1 MHELNT
7 PIPVRGA
14 HIRRAAPRE
23 SEATHVDGHGSIS
36 LQTAPSHTHAR
47 RGLTL
52 VELLAVVA
60 IIAVLL
66 ALLMPA
72 LARTREAAR
81 RAVCTNNLRQLGL
94 AVQVYLLE
102 HGERYPA
109 AQDPVS
115 EDPYYWLWM
124 GRGMRRALAPYLAV
138 GEKPN
143 SVFYCPSDI
152 RRRSVSEFDYTSY
165 AYSMAFYHSPAQ
177 IDATT
182 SYTATFTNPMPTIP
196 QRAATVRHPSKKI
209 LLGEWFSN
217 HAAFSSDPGWF
228 GWGGKRLFLFADGH
242 VAYLDAREILPAND
256 GLPNPNLTVG
266 GIAGRDVK

>member
-1 MHELNT
+1 MHALNT
-7 PIPVRGA
+7 PIPGSGT
-14 HIRRAAPRE
+14 HIRRVPPRRR
-23 SEATHVDGHGSIS
+23 EALHADRHGSIP
-36 LQTAPSHTHAR
+36 LRRAPSRTHAR

-72 LARTREAAR
+72 LARTREAAQ
-81 RAVCTNNLRQLGL
+81 RAACTNNLRQLGL

-124 GRGMRRALAPYLAV
+124 GRGMRRALAPYLPV
-138 GEKPN
+138 SEKPN

-177 IDATT
+177 VDATT

-196 QRAATVRHPSKKI
+196 QRAAAVRHPSKKI

-242 VAYLDAREILPAND
+242 VAYLDAEEILPAND
-256 GLPNPNLTVG
+256 GLPNPNLTIG
-266 GIAGRDVK
+266 GIAGFDVK